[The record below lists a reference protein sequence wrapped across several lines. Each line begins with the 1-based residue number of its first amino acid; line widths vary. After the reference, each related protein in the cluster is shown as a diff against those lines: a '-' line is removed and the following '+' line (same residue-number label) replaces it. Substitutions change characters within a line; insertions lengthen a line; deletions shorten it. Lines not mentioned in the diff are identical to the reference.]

1 MKKLLVIAAIIAA
14 SSAQAQSKDTT
25 IQVKLEINQFR
36 ALINALDILIDSK
49 KASKEVIEL
58 LTKNASI
65 LEADKPKELQAPKK
79 N

>member
-1 MKKLLVIAAIIAA
+1 MKKLLFIAALFAA
-14 SSAQAQSKDTT
+14 TAIQAQSKDTT

-36 ALINALDILIDSK
+36 ALIQALDVLIDSK

-65 LEADKPKELQAPKK
+65 LDADKPKELSVPKK